1 MPHRDDNRYASI
13 HTYPQNVIY
22 YKSTE
27 RERLMEEKVPYIKHY
42 ESKEYLETCV
52 AAKMTSKEIANQSKV
67 SYKLINYWLIK
78 HGLLRNTPDVRLP

>member
-1 MPHRDDNRYASI
+1 M
-13 HTYPQNVIY
+13 IY

-27 RERLMEEKVPYIKHY
+27 RESDMEAKIPYVKHY
-42 ESKEYLETCV
+42 ESKEYLEACI